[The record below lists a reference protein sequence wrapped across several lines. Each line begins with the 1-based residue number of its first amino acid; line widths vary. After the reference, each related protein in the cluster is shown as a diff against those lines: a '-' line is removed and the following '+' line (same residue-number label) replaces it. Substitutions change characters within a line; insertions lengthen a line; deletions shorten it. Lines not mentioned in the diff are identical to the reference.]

1 MSTGTSGGLI
11 TVEEAQRLVLDRLGS
26 LAAERVPIE
35 RAYGRVLAEPA
46 VATTDVPPFPSSA
59 MDGFAVRAADTEPP
73 PVRLAVVGRVA
84 AGNPQSRALEAG
96 EAMAI
101 STGGVV
107 PAGADAVVP
116 LELAHEADGT
126 VELLSA
132 ARPGSSVRVAGGDI
146 ASGAV
151 VLEPGSLIGAAQ
163 VGAIASAG
171 ISELRCTKRPRV
183 GIIVTGSELQ
193 PPGKPLG
200 PGEIYESNGL
210 MLAGLLA
217 SAGTVPAQL
226 GIVGDDREEH
236 RRAMEKALLGFD
248 MLVTTGGASVGPHD
262 LVRSVQAEL
271 RVEEVF
277 WGVAVKPG
285 RPVSFAMRRDHPVF
299 NLPGNPV
306 SALVCF
312 ELFVRPAINVLL
324 GIPDPLP
331 RYSSG
336 VLAESVRANTERDE
350 FQRARAEYGGA
361 AVRLHPL
368 AAQESHQIA
377 SASRGDALVRVPR
390 GEAGLEAGAPVRYLS
405 LR

>member
-1 MSTGTSGGLI
+1 
-11 TVEEAQRLVLDRLGS
+11 
-26 LAAERVPIE
+26 
-35 RAYGRVLAEPA
+35 
-46 VATTDVPPFPSSA
+46 
-59 MDGFAVRAADTEPP
+59 MDGYAVRAADTEVP
-73 PVRLAVVGRVA
+73 PVKLALVGRVA
-84 AGNPQSRALEAG
+84 AGSPQARPLEQG

-116 LELAHEADGT
+116 LELAEEHDGH

-132 ARPGSSVRVAGGDI
+132 TRPGSSVREAGGDV

-151 VLEPGSLIGAAQ
+151 VLESGALIGAAQ
-163 VGAIASAG
+163 VGALAAAG

-183 GIIVTGSELQ
+183 GIIVTGSELR

-200 PGEIYESNGL
+200 AGEIYESNGV
-210 MLAGLLA
+210 MLAGLLV
-217 SAGTVPAQL
+217 SAGAVPAQL
-226 GIVGDDREEH
+226 GIVGDDVDEH
-236 RRAMEKALLGFD
+236 RKAMEKALLGFD

-262 LVRSVQAEL
+262 LVRRVQAEL

-312 ELFVRPAINVLL
+312 ELFIRPAINVLL

-331 RYSSG
+331 RYARG
-336 VLAESVRANTERDE
+336 VLADSVRGNPQRD
-350 FQRARAEYGGA
+350 QLLRARAEYDGET
-361 AVRLHPL
+361 VRLHPL
-368 AAQESHQIA
+368 GGQESHQIV
-377 SASRGDALVRVPR
+377 SAARGDTLVRVPR
-390 GEAGLEAGAPVRYLS
+390 GEAGLEAGAEVRYLP
-405 LR
+405 LP